1 MLFKSFNSVCSNY
14 WVKSVIRCLVNN
26 HGRYYCKCDHDESI
40 DYHGL
45 LNVSGADAI
54 NVTTKNTNNSISTI
68 IALL

>member
-1 MLFKSFNSVCSNY
+1 MIS
-14 WVKSVIRCLVNN
+14 CLVNN
-26 HGRYYCKCDHDESI
+26 HGRYYCKCNHDESV
-40 DYHGL
+40 DYHGS